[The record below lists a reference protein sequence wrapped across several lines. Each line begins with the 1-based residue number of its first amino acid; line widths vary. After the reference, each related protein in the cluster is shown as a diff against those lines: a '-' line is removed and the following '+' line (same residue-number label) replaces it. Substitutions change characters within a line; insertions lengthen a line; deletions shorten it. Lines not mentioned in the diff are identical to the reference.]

1 MKTTARQLAAGLA
14 SAVIALGVLPANAT
28 DEVFRGFT
36 GHIGGQIQSDKKE
49 FVDAETCTIWFYKQ
63 QQQPTAPPAKKTSY
77 SRLRAVA
84 GPECSDRFPNLETA
98 RGEFSRT
105 QSVLSVSLTF
115 YEFALVG
122 DRNDDGEYNAVEI
135 KDMLEAFGLA
145 FEAELAAP
153 AYLEQLNAKFDG
165 IHRTA
170 SLEPLMSGLSTL
182 YDRGYRFSPRDRAEL
197 DKISQ

>member
-1 MKTTARQLAAGLA
+1 MKTTAIQLAAGLA
-14 SAVIALGVLPANAT
+14 GAVIALSVLPAHAT

-36 GHIGGQIQSDKKE
+36 GHIGGQIQSDKRE
-49 FVDAETCTIWFYKQ
+49 FVDAESCTIWFYKQ
-63 QQQPTAPPAKKTSY
+63 QQQPPAPQAKKTSY
-77 SRLRAVA
+77 SRRRAAA
-84 GPECSDRFPNLETA
+84 GPECSARFPNLETA

-105 QSVLSVSLTF
+105 QSALSVSLTF

-135 KDMLEAFGLA
+135 KDMLEAFGLS
-145 FEAELAAP
+145 FEAELAAR

-182 YDRGYRFSPRDRAEL
+182 YDRGYRFSPQDRAEL